1 MKKKL
6 VHLKYETKLKI
17 LDGCD
22 FRTIENRIYNNNNVT
37 VLNRSEENYLIKGY
51 SSYHFEECNS
61 CEDTAI
67 TETTTFLFNIVIL
80 FFIFGDGNISIDK
93 NFTSYYGS
101 LSNSKLYDY
110 CGKNSYR
117 I

>member
-22 FRTIENRIYNNNNVT
+22 FRTTENRIYNNNN
-37 VLNRSEENYLIKGY
+37 GY
-51 SSYHFEECNS
+51 SSYHFEECNN
-61 CEDTAI
+61 CDNTAI

-80 FFIFGDGNISIDK
+80 FFIFGDGDISIDK
-93 NFTSYYGS
+93 NFTSYFGS
-101 LSNSKLYDY
+101 LSNPKLYDY